1 MLPCVDM
8 EADMETQH
16 TVKRIPRTPP
26 MSALST
32 AELLKEIS
40 RLQAELNECK
50 SQYRA
55 ERKLNRDMAK
65 RCRILPSVLH
75 GQRGELLIADVSHGV
90 LTNYAESFDILTPE
104 KAKIEVKISFA
115 HDRSDRTYRESRMS
129 YTETYSWG
137 WSNILG
143 SENSPKKYDFL
154 ILIGVMPEKMWRD
167 NVPELAFFFVHISQA
182 KALSLKNGAIQ
193 LGLSPRQSSKAYPLL
208 ERKVTLAELESMI
221 RKN

>member
-1 MLPCVDM
+1 MK
-8 EADMETQH
+8 AQG
-16 TVKRIPRTPP
+16 TVKRIPRTPLR
-26 MSALST
+26 SRST
-32 AELLKEIS
+32 DELLKEIA
-40 RLQAELNECK
+40 RLQAEVKDWK

-55 ERKLNRDMAK
+55 ERNLNQEMAK

-75 GQRGELLIADVSHGV
+75 GRRGELLIADVSHGALTSYAASFDV
-90 LTNYAESFDILTPE
+90 LTPK

-154 ILIGVMPEKMWRD
+154 ILIGVMPEKTWRD
-167 NVPELAFFFVHISQA
+167 NVPELAYFFVHISQA

-193 LGLSPRQSSKAYPLL
+193 LGLSPRQSSKASPLL

-221 RKN
+221 RKG